1 MGDGSVNGLR
11 RASIVLIGLSLLMWL
26 WPAASFAAGP
36 LDLPPV
42 EVDEVVEKATETVDQ
57 AADTVDQVPEAIGKV
72 VDDTGSAVE
81 EVVEDTTGAID
92 QAAGA
97 VEEVVKDTTGAIDQA
112 ATDTAKQTAGG
123 NTGVTTPGGGDLD
136 GSSAGPAGKGSLQV
150 RPGSSGD
157 SKEAMVESRSKRRS
171 GVGGRQPHRRSR
183 EQGAEERPGRP
194 DNPLIELIEAGN
206 EIGDQVATSAG
217 QSSPPSTEEPTQGS
231 GLPFTGGIALFV
243 ALAYASLFCGAGST
257 VLAGT
262 KSKGHS
268 EFRLSS

>member
-57 AADTVDQVPEAIGKV
+57 AADTVDQVPEAIDKV
-72 VDDTGSAVE
+72 VDDTAGAVE

-92 QAAGA
+92 QAA
-97 VEEVVKDTTGAIDQA
+97 
-112 ATDTAKQTAGG
+112 TDTATQAAGG

-136 GSSAGPAGKGSLQV
+136 GSSAGPAGKGSPQV

-157 SKEAMVESRSKRRS
+157 SKEAMVESGSKRRS
-171 GVGGRQPHRRSR
+171 GDGGRQLHRRSR

-194 DNPLIELIEAGN
+194 DNPLIGLIEAGN

-243 ALAYASLFCGAGST
+243 ALAYASLFCGAGSA

-262 KSKGHS
+262 KSTGHS
-268 EFRLSS
+268 EIRLSS